1 MSPPSSTIPI
11 PIGAGAPLAASA
23 YSPAAYSYGPTLS
36 SSAGK
41 SKRPSSIS
49 KTRRLSTS
57 NQLRAGASAL
67 SQSVPSGPLNN
78 AGRARSTSLST
89 VPLPD
94 DEFDEAGPDGQPLP
108 PASGGKQRKEKGQTY
123 ECEKCAKV
131 YRHSTCLTKH
141 RWVRSPPGSP
151 FLRHSH
157 PDLLAFHWPGTH
169 GGALR
174 VSFSSHW
181 MPC

>member
-41 SKRPSSIS
+41 QKRPSTIT
-49 KTRRLSTS
+49 KARRLSTS
-57 NQLRAGASAL
+57 NQLRAGGPAI
-67 SQSVPSGPLNN
+67 SQSVPVGHANG
-78 AGRARSTSLST
+78 AARARSTSLST

-94 DEFDEAGPDGQPLP
+94 VEFEEGPDGQPLA
-108 PASGGKQRKEKGQTY
+108 PAPGGGKRKEKGQTY

-141 RWVRSPPGSP
+141 RWVRGPASSAPPADTS
-151 FLRHSH
+151 
-157 PDLLAFHWPGTH
+157 
-169 GGALR
+169 
-174 VSFSSHW
+174 
-181 MPC
+181 